1 MDREFGLDIDAIV
14 GHIDGAPTLSFFFP
28 RLRRSL
34 ILDMRQGPE
43 HGPFIRVLPM
53 ARGLHE
59 RLRSLKRARPH
70 LPKATEI
77 VAIPWPI
84 YVENMVR
91 SGVWARVIKRIEA
104 TGSTDAVAAAESA
117 LTELR
122 AIESQELTALIR
134 GGQYETIWAR
144 ESS

>member
-1 MDREFGLDIDAIV
+1 MDRDYGLDIDAIV
-14 GHIDGAPTLSFFFP
+14 RHIETAPTLSFFFP

-43 HGPFIRVLPM
+43 DGPFIRVLPM
-53 ARGLHE
+53 ARSLHE

-91 SGVWARVIKRIEA
+91 SGVWARVMKRIES
-104 TGSTDAVAAAESA
+104 TGSSDALSAAEAA
-117 LTELR
+117 LNELR

-144 ESS
+144 EPG

>member
-14 GHIDGAPTLSFFFP
+14 GHIDNAPTLSFFFP

-34 ILDMRQGPE
+34 VVDMRQGPE
-43 HGPFIRVLPM
+43 DGPFIRVLPM

-59 RLRSLKRARPH
+59 RLRSIKRARPH

-91 SGVWARVIKRIEA
+91 SGVWARVLQRIET
-104 TGSTDAVAAAESA
+104 TGSTEAIAAAESA

-122 AIESQELTALIR
+122 ALESQELTALIK

>member
-14 GHIDGAPTLSFFFP
+14 GHIDNAPTLSFFFP

-34 ILDMRQGPE
+34 VVDMRQGPE
-43 HGPFIRVLPM
+43 DGPFIRVLPM
-53 ARGLHE
+53 ARALQE
-59 RLRSLKRARPH
+59 RLRSIKLARPH

-91 SGVWARVIKRIEA
+91 SGVWTRVIQRIEA
-104 TGSTDAVAAAESA
+104 TGSTEAIAAAESA

-122 AIESQELTALIR
+122 ALESQELTALIK

>member
-1 MDREFGLDIDAIV
+1 MDRDFGLDIDAIV
-14 GHIDGAPTLSFFFP
+14 GHIDNAPTLSFFFP

-34 ILDMRQGPE
+34 VVDMRQGPE
-43 HGPFIRVLPM
+43 DGPFIRVLPM

-59 RLRSLKRARPH
+59 RLRSIKRARPH

-91 SGVWARVIKRIEA
+91 SGVWARVIQRIET
-104 TGSTDAVAAAESA
+104 TGSTEAIAAAESA

-122 AIESQELTALIR
+122 ALESQELTALIK

>member
-1 MDREFGLDIDAIV
+1 MDREYGLDIDAIV
-14 GHIDGAPTLSFFFP
+14 GHIDSAPTLSFFFP

-34 ILDMRQGPE
+34 IVDMRQGPE
-43 HGPFIRVLPM
+43 DGPYIRVLPM
-53 ARGLHE
+53 ARSLHE

-70 LPKATEI
+70 LPKATEL

-91 SGVWARVIKRIEA
+91 SGVWAQVIKRIES
-104 TGSTDAVAAAESA
+104 TGSSDAMTAAESA
-117 LTELR
+117 MTELR

-144 ESS
+144 ESG

>member
-14 GHIDGAPTLSFFFP
+14 GHIDNAPTLSFFFP

-34 ILDMRQGPE
+34 VVDMRQGPE
-43 HGPFIRVLPM
+43 DGQFIRVLPM

-59 RLRSLKRARPH
+59 RLRSIKRARPH

-91 SGVWARVIKRIEA
+91 SGVWARVIQRIDT
-104 TGSTDAVAAAESA
+104 TGSTEAIAAAESA

-122 AIESQELTALIR
+122 ALESQELTALIK

>member
-14 GHIDGAPTLSFFFP
+14 GHIDNAPTLSFFFP

-34 ILDMRQGPE
+34 VVDMRQGPE
-43 HGPFIRVLPM
+43 DGPFIRVLPM

-59 RLRSLKRARPH
+59 RLRSIKRARPH

-91 SGVWARVIKRIEA
+91 SGVWTRVIQRIEA
-104 TGSTDAVAAAESA
+104 TGSTEAIAAAESA

-122 AIESQELTALIR
+122 ALESQELTALIK

>member
-14 GHIDGAPTLSFFFP
+14 GHIDSAPTLSFFFP

-34 ILDMRQGPE
+34 VVDMRQGPE
-43 HGPFIRVLPM
+43 DGPFIRVLPM

-59 RLRSLKRARPH
+59 RLRSIKRARPH

-84 YVENMVR
+84 YVENMV
-91 SGVWARVIKRIEA
+91 SGVWARVIQRIET
-104 TGSTDAVAAAESA
+104 TGSVDAVSAAEAA

-122 AIESQELTALIR
+122 ALESQELTALIK

>member
-14 GHIDGAPTLSFFFP
+14 GHIDNAPTLSFFFP

-34 ILDMRQGPE
+34 VVDMRQGPE
-43 HGPFIRVLPM
+43 DGPFIRVLPM

-59 RLRSLKRARPH
+59 RLRSIKRARPH

-91 SGVWARVIKRIEA
+91 SGVWARVIQRIDT
-104 TGSTDAVAAAESA
+104 TGSTEAIAAAESA

-122 AIESQELTALIR
+122 ALESQELTALIK

-144 ESS
+144 ESG

>member
-14 GHIDGAPTLSFFFP
+14 GHIDNAPTLSFFFP

-34 ILDMRQGPE
+34 VVDMRQGPE
-43 HGPFIRVLPM
+43 DGPFIRVLPM

-59 RLRSLKRARPH
+59 RLRSIKRARPH

-91 SGVWARVIKRIEA
+91 SGVWARVIQRIET
-104 TGSTDAVAAAESA
+104 TGSTEAIAAAESA

-122 AIESQELTALIR
+122 DNL
-134 GGQYETIWAR
+134 GAR
-144 ESS
+144 I

>member
-1 MDREFGLDIDAIV
+1 LDREFGLDIDAIV
-14 GHIDGAPTLSFFFP
+14 GHIDSAPTLSFFFP

-34 ILDMRQGPE
+34 VLDMRQGPE
-43 HGPFIRVLPM
+43 DGPFIRVLPM

-84 YVENMVR
+84 YVENLVR
-91 SGVWARVIKRIEA
+91 SGVWARVMKRIES
-104 TGSTDAVAAAESA
+104 TGSQDAVASAEA
-117 LTELR
+117 GLNELR
-122 AIESQELTALIR
+122 ALESQELTALIK

-144 ESS
+144 E

>member
-1 MDREFGLDIDAIV
+1 LDREFGLDIDAIV
-14 GHIDGAPTLSFFFP
+14 GHIDSAPTLSFFFP

-34 ILDMRQGPE
+34 VVDMRQGPE
-43 HGPFIRVLPM
+43 DGPFIRVLPM

-59 RLRSLKRARPH
+59 RLRSIKRARPH

-84 YVENMVR
+84 YVENMV
-91 SGVWARVIKRIEA
+91 SGVWARVIQRIET
-104 TGSTDAVAAAESA
+104 TGSVDAVSAAEAA

-122 AIESQELTALIR
+122 ALESQELTALIK

>member
-14 GHIDGAPTLSFFFP
+14 GHIDNAPTLSFFFP

-34 ILDMRQGPE
+34 VVDMRQGPE
-43 HGPFIRVLPM
+43 DGPFIRVLPM

-59 RLRSLKRARPH
+59 RLRSIKRARPH

-91 SGVWARVIKRIEA
+91 SGVWTRVIQRIEA
-104 TGSTDAVAAAESA
+104 TGSTEAIAAAESA

-122 AIESQELTALIR
+122 ALESQELPALIK

>member
-1 MDREFGLDIDAIV
+1 
-14 GHIDGAPTLSFFFP
+14 
-28 RLRRSL
+28 
-34 ILDMRQGPE
+34 
-43 HGPFIRVLPM
+43 M

-84 YVENMVR
+84 YVENLVR
-91 SGVWARVIKRIEA
+91 SGVWARVMKRIES
-104 TGSTDAVAAAESA
+104 TGSQDAVASAEA
-117 LTELR
+117 GLNELR
-122 AIESQELTALIR
+122 ALESQELTALIK

-144 ESS
+144 E

>member
-1 MDREFGLDIDAIV
+1 
-14 GHIDGAPTLSFFFP
+14 
-28 RLRRSL
+28 
-34 ILDMRQGPE
+34 MRQGPE
-43 HGPFIRVLPM
+43 DGPFIRVLPM
-53 ARGLHE
+53 ARGLHA

-91 SGVWARVIKRIEA
+91 SGVWERVMKRIE
-104 TGSTDAVAAAESA
+104 STDSVDALSAAEAA
-117 LTELR
+117 LNELR
-122 AIESQELTALIR
+122 AIESQDLTALIH

-144 ESS
+144 ESG

>member
-1 MDREFGLDIDAIV
+1 
-14 GHIDGAPTLSFFFP
+14 
-28 RLRRSL
+28 
-34 ILDMRQGPE
+34 MRQGPE
-43 HGPFIRVLPM
+43 DGPFIRVLPM

-59 RLRSLKRARPH
+59 RLRSIKRARPH

-91 SGVWARVIKRIEA
+91 SGVWARVIQRIET
-104 TGSTDAVAAAESA
+104 TGSTEAIAAAESA

-122 AIESQELTALIR
+122 ALERQGLTALLK
-134 GGQYETIWAR
+134 GGQ
-144 ESS
+144 

>member
-1 MDREFGLDIDAIV
+1 LDREFGLDIDAIV
-14 GHIDGAPTLSFFFP
+14 GHIDNAPTLSFFFP

-34 ILDMRQGPE
+34 VVDMRQGPE
-43 HGPFIRVLPM
+43 DGPFIRVLPM

-59 RLRSLKRARPH
+59 RLRSIKRARPH

-91 SGVWARVIKRIEA
+91 SGVWTRVIQRIEA
-104 TGSTDAVAAAESA
+104 TGSTEAIAAAESA

-122 AIESQELTALIR
+122 ALESQELTALIK

>member
-1 MDREFGLDIDAIV
+1 MDREFGFDIDTIV
-14 GHIDGAPTLSFFFP
+14 GHIETAPTLSFFFP

-34 ILDMRQGPE
+34 VLDMRQGPE
-43 HGPFIRVLPM
+43 DGPFIRVLPM
-53 ARGLHE
+53 ARSLHE
-59 RLRSLKRARPH
+59 RLRTLKRARPH

-91 SGVWARVIKRIEA
+91 SGVWARVMSRIES
-104 TGSTDAVAAAESA
+104 TGSDDAVSAAEAA
-117 LTELR
+117 LNELR

-144 ESS
+144 ESG

>member
-14 GHIDGAPTLSFFFP
+14 GHIDSAPTLSFFFP

-34 ILDMRQGPE
+34 VVDMRQGPE
-43 HGPFIRVLPM
+43 DGPFIRVLPM
-53 ARGLHE
+53 AHGLHE
-59 RLRSLKRARPH
+59 RLRSIKRARPH

-91 SGVWARVIKRIEA
+91 SGVWARVIQRIET
-104 TGSTDAVAAAESA
+104 TGSVDAVSAAEAA

-122 AIESQELTALIR
+122 ALESQELTALIK